1 MLPVRRCKGRTV
13 SLGLLDRFYATA
25 NHDSLVGELYLIRWL
40 DDMISDRNLSEFGY
54 WPDLVSLYIHPNFID
69 LTETPPFSPL
79 TVKSTDST
87 PTFNLLNISSTGSSP
102 PFSPLS
108 DDLTNSTPP
117 VSYTFINLT
126 KSPPSPDNRI
136 IVVCRHLTN
145 TDDNTSTSLPFLND
159 NDIFNALIWLKH
171 YNTMRNAYSSPWVMQ
186 HVERPGYRSRL
197 CSRSGVV
204 KEEL

>member
-25 NHDSLVGELYLIRWL
+25 NHDSLLASFLSLLVGELYLIRWL
-40 DDMISDRNLSEFGY
+40 DDLISDRNLSEFGY
-54 WPDLVSLYIHPNFID
+54 WPDLVRSDIYPNFID

-87 PTFNLLNISSTGSSP
+87 PTFNLLNINSTGSSP

-108 DDLTNSTPP
+108 DDLTNSTSP

-136 IVVCRHLTN
+136 TIIVVGRRLTN
-145 TDDNTSTSLPFLND
+145 TDDNASTSLPLLND
-159 NDIFNALIWLKH
+159 NDI
-171 YNTMRNAYSSPWVMQ
+171 
-186 HVERPGYRSRL
+186 
-197 CSRSGVV
+197 
-204 KEEL
+204 